1 MRKFISIFFSVLFA
15 SLHANSV
22 EDSAIVFSTVGP
34 DRYADGSTVLD
45 GESYALVWTRDGVF
59 EGFSADGK
67 AMDEKDK
74 ILVVAPLAK
83 DGRCPKVMFQIPVA
97 DAVNYGKFEVFL
109 MDTRVASA
117 SGAVAPRGATDGEAK
132 LVNGYGR
139 VPANVALSDVS
150 SKAEGAVVANLN
162 SAAPKNTRQPRVKAM
177 RIEGDE
183 VVLTVENMPG
193 YMRVQS
199 GRNASAADSTGVALE
214 TPASGDTLTIKAP
227 KVGESGFYRVIHNS
241 SAD

>member
-1 MRKFISIFFSVLFA
+1 
-15 SLHANSV
+15 
-22 EDSAIVFSTVGP
+22 
-34 DRYADGSTVLD
+34 
-45 GESYALVWTRDGVF
+45 
-59 EGFSADGK
+59 
-67 AMDEKDK
+67 MDEKDK

-139 VPANVALSDVS
+139 VPANVALSGVS
-150 SKAEGAVVANLN
+150 SKAEEAAVANLN
-162 SAAPKNTRQPRVKAM
+162 SAVPKNTRQPRVKAM

-183 VVLTVENMPG
+183 VVLTVENIPG

>member
-1 MRKFISIFFSVLFA
+1 MKKILSIVFSVLFF
-15 SLHANSV
+15 SLYANSV

-83 DGRCPKVMFQIPVA
+83 DGRCPKVMFQIPRA

-117 SGAVAPRGATDGEAK
+117 SGIVAPRGATNGEAK
-132 LVNGYGR
+132 LVNSYGR
-139 VPANVALSDVS
+139 VSAEIALSAVS
-150 SKAEGAVVANLN
+150 SKAEAQAVANLN
-162 SAAPKNTRQPRVKAM
+162 SAAPKDTRQPRVKAM

-214 TPASGDTLTIKAP
+214 TPDSGDTLIIKAP
-227 KVGESGFYRVIHNS
+227 KVGDSGFYRVIR
-241 SAD
+241 SAK